1 MKLASVAKGMKPE
14 ANYVAAAKNKGRNAL
29 VVTVARKTDITRM
42 TLVSLC
48 SKTKISAQIG
58 TRNRMV

>member
-1 MKLASVAKGMKPE
+1 MKPE